1 MSQVRGTDAAGWVL
15 LIHQIPPKPDYLR
28 VKIGRRLQRVGAI
41 AVKNSV
47 YVLPDGDQSVEDFQ
61 WIRREIVDGGG
72 DASVCRAAFIDGLT
86 DDQLRDAFRAARD
99 ADYEEIARAAR
110 ALQLA
115 PRTRG
120 RDAAPG
126 RGEDEVGRLRKR
138 FASVAA
144 IDFFEAPGRAAADK
158 AVNAVEMKLAPA
170 NVRQSVASSRVD
182 RAKYRARTWVTR
194 QGVFVDRMASAWLIR
209 RFIDPDARFRF
220 VSPETYRPMPGELRF
235 DMFEGEFTHERDRCT
250 FETLLYRFGLEND
263 PALIAIAEVV
273 HDIDVKDAK
282 SERPDT
288 PGVETLLTGIAR
300 STPNDQERVEHGGAL
315 FAALYASAK
324 GAASGE
330 PMAAPNTGPL
340 PNDP

>member
-1 MSQVRGTDAAGWVL
+1 MSQSRESGAPGWVL

-110 ALQLA
+110 ALQPSA
-115 PRTRG
+115 RARG
-120 RDAAPG
+120 RDSGPG
-126 RGEDEVGRLRKR
+126 RGEDEISRLRKR
-138 FASVAA
+138 FAAVAA
-144 IDFFEAPGRAAADK
+144 TDFFEAAGRAAADK
-158 AVNAVEMKLAPA
+158 ALTAVETKLAPA
-170 NVRQSVASSRVD
+170 NVRQAVTSSRVD
-182 RAKYRARTWVTR
+182 RGKYRARTWVTR
-194 QGVFVDRMASAWLIR
+194 KGVFVDRMASAWLIR

-220 VSPETYRPMPGELRF
+220 VDPETYRPMPGELRF
-235 DMFEGEFTHERDRCT
+235 DMFEGEFTHEGDRCT
-250 FETLLYRFGLEND
+250 FETLLHRFGLDSD
-263 PALIAIAEVV
+263 PALTAVAEVV
-273 HDIDVKDAK
+273 HDIDLKDAK
-282 SERPDT
+282 YERPDT
-288 PGVETLLTGIAR
+288 PGIETLLTGIAR
-300 STPNDQERVEHGGAL
+300 NTPNDEERIEHGGAL
-315 FAALYASAK
+315 FAALYASAR

-330 PMAAPNTGPL
+330 SAS
-340 PNDP
+340 D

>member
-1 MSQVRGTDAAGWVL
+1 MSRSQAADAAGWVL

-86 DDQLRDAFRAARD
+86 DDQLRDAFRAVRD
-99 ADYEEIARAAR
+99 VDYDEIARAAR
-110 ALQLA
+110 ALQPA
-115 PRTRG
+115 ARTRG

-126 RGEDEVGRLRKR
+126 RGEDEVSRLRKR
-138 FASVAA
+138 FAAVAA
-144 IDFFEAPGRAAADK
+144 IDFFEASGRAAADK
-158 AVNAVEMKLAPA
+158 ALNAVEMKLAPA
-170 NVRQSVASSRVD
+170 NVRQAAIPSRVD
-182 RAKYRARTWVTR
+182 RGKYRARTWVTR
-194 QGVFVDRMASAWLIR
+194 KGVFVDRMASAWLIR

-220 VSPETYRPMPGELRF
+220 VDPETYRPMPGELRF
-235 DMFEGEFTHERDRCT
+235 DMFEGEFTHEGDRCT

-263 PALIAIAEVV
+263 PALMAIAEVV
-273 HDIDVKDAK
+273 HDIDMKDTK
-282 SERPDT
+282 YERPDT

-300 STPNDQERVEHGGAL
+300 NTPKDEERIEHGGAL
-315 FAALYASAK
+315 FAALYASAR
-324 GAASGE
+324 GAPPAEATTPS
-330 PMAAPNTGPL
+330 APGP
-340 PNDP
+340 PPAGA

>member
-1 MSQVRGTDAAGWVL
+1 MSESRASTAAGWVL

-110 ALQLA
+110 AVQAA

-126 RGEDEVGRLRKR
+126 RGEDDVSRLRKR
-138 FASVAA
+138 FAAVAA
-144 IDFFEAPGRAAADK
+144 IDFFEASGRVAADK
-158 AVNAVEMKLAPA
+158 ALHAVEIKLATP
-170 NVRQSVASSRVD
+170 NVRQAVASSRVD
-182 RAKYRARTWVTR
+182 RGKYRARTWVTR
-194 QGVFVDRMASAWLIR
+194 KGVFVDRIASAWLIR
-209 RFIDPDARFRF
+209 RFVDPDARFRF
-220 VSPETYRPMPGELRF
+220 VDPETYRPMPGELRF
-235 DMFEGEFTHERDRCT
+235 DMFEGEFTHEGDRCT
-250 FETLLYRFGLEND
+250 FETLQHRFGLEND
-263 PALIAIAEVV
+263 PALTAIAEVV
-273 HDIDVKDAK
+273 HDIDLKDAK
-282 SERPDT
+282 YERPDT
-288 PGVETLLTGIAR
+288 PGIETLLTGIVR
-300 STPNDQERVEHGGAL
+300 NTPNDEARIEHGGAL
-315 FAALYASAK
+315 FGALYESAR
-324 GAASGE
+324 GAPSAPAGE
-330 PMAAPNTGPL
+330 
-340 PNDP
+340 